1 MDFDRTLD
9 QLSERVHGE
18 ILEPDDEGYDDAR
31 TVWNAMID
39 RRPAVIV
46 QCTGTADVMAAVNA
60 ARKNDLLLSVKGGGH
75 HVSGTA
81 VCDDGLMIDLTPMNG
96 VQVDPAAKIARV

>member
-46 QCTGTADVMAAVNA
+46 RCTGAADVMAVVNA
-60 ARKNDLLLSVKGGGH
+60 ARKDDLLLSVKVAAITSRGPLSVTT
-75 HVSGTA
+75 VS
-81 VCDDGLMIDLTPMNG
+81 
-96 VQVDPAAKIARV
+96 

>member
-9 QLSERVHGE
+9 QLSEQVHGE
-18 ILEPDDEGYDDAR
+18 ILEPDDAR

-46 QCTGTADVMAAVNA
+46 RCTGAADVMAAVNA
-60 ARKNDLLLSVKGGGH
+60 ARKDDLLLSVKVAAITSRGPLSVTT
-75 HVSGTA
+75 VS
-81 VCDDGLMIDLTPMNG
+81 
-96 VQVDPAAKIARV
+96 